1 MNIIYFS
8 GNGNTKHCA
17 EVLSLATGNG
27 KTESIENENAI
38 QLIKDSQEF
47 ALAYPVHFS
56 NIPFIVKEFVQK
68 NGSIFY
74 GKKVFLIATMGA
86 FSGDGSGCG
95 ARLLKKYGAKI
106 LGGLHLQMP
115 DTVADVKLLKKSP
128 EKNRMILKT
137 AEEKIN
143 RTAKLIQSK
152 KYPREGLHFYNQV
165 AGLFGQRLWFLQA
178 AKNYRHAFKIN
189 AEKCSGCSLCQKH
202 CPTQSIK
209 IEDGKAKLA
218 GSNCTICYRCVNS
231 CPRQAITIIGKKVF
245 EQCLFKNY

>member
-1 MNIIYFS
+1 MNIVYFS

-17 EVLSLATGNG
+17 KVLAAATGNG

-38 QLIKDSQEF
+38 QLIKESQEF

-68 NGSIFY
+68 NGAIFD

-115 DTVADVKLLKKSP
+115 DTVADVKFLKKSP

-189 AEKCSGCSLCQKH
+189 AEKCSGCTLCQKQ

-231 CPRQAITIIGKKVF
+231 CPRQAITIIGKKIF